1 MSGIF
6 KPEWLEGDKHPRV
19 YAYYFRQ
26 WADYTMSFHTH
37 ASVEIMYVLSGKCRV
52 EVARDYPCGDTC
64 EAEAKAEAE
73 AEAEA
78 ISGEAAGTD
87 RKRSIAEEEPQVQ
100 WTGAFSRYE
109 LKKGQFIILDA
120 TVPHRLLVEE
130 KGPCRMLNVEF
141 DMAECATGL
150 PSLRKL
156 CQEDE
161 EVRELAEE
169 ISTHLVLSD
178 CDELYPVLKSLVLEL
193 GAGEESRKMK
203 VQLLFA
209 QLLVTIAHIR
219 REMLAKGDNP
229 AGRYVTEAIR
239 YMQQNYDRDI
249 SVKDIASAVNLHPGY
264 LHRVFG
270 AATGTTITS
279 YLTGLRMEK
288 AMMLL
293 RRTDIPVGDI
303 PEYAG
308 IGSRAYFHALFRK
321 HTGVTPVEYRKSQQ
335 LHESFW
341 EKEKS

>member
-19 YAYYFRQ
+19 FAYYFKQ

-37 ASVEIMYVLSGKCRV
+37 ASVEIMYVLSGKCRI
-52 EVARDYPCGDTC
+52 EVARDYPGRDGG
-64 EAEAKAEAE
+64 EVLSADVAAKR
-73 AEAEA
+73 
-78 ISGEAAGTD
+78 D
-87 RKRSIAEEEPQVQ
+87 RKRLVPEEEPQVQ

-109 LKKGQFIILDA
+109 LKKGQFIVLDA

-141 DMAECATGL
+141 DMADAATGL
-150 PSLRKL
+150 PSLRML
-156 CQEDE
+156 CEEDE
-161 EVRELAEE
+161 GVRELVEE
-169 ISTHLVLSD
+169 MSTHLVLSD

-193 GAGEESRKMK
+193 GAGEDLRKVK

-219 REMLAKGDNP
+219 RETLAKGDNP
-229 AGRYVTEAIR
+229 AGRYVTEAVR

-249 SVKDIASAVNLHPGY
+249 GVKDIASAVNLHPGY

-279 YLTGLRMEK
+279 YLTDLRMEK

-293 RRTDIPVGDI
+293 RRTDIPIGDI

-335 LHESFW
+335 FHQSYW
-341 EKEKS
+341 EQEERNPDFKK